1 MLNVSFSPPTETE
14 NETTKQIKTPDHSR
28 QRKKTTLKKKKVKT
42 NKKIIKGRN
51 TQLSLSPRRAGD
63 RPSSFSVPRAARTL
77 QQK

>member
-28 QRKKTTLKKKKVKT
+28 QRKKTTLKKSE
-42 NKKIIKGRN
+42 NEQKKIIKGRN